1 LLKKG
6 YTFSTE
12 KGEGKNGGNGGYMVL
27 ILLCVV
33 LAVAGQLLLKQAM
46 LTVGSPGKTPLVSY
60 LFTLITNPYLI
71 VGLVMYIIG
80 FSLWLLVLART
91 RLGYAYLFMGLT
103 YVLIPLSSHK
113 IFGEEITFY
122 QAIGMI
128 LITIG
133 VVIVGLGK

>member
-1 LLKKG
+1 
-6 YTFSTE
+6 
-12 KGEGKNGGNGGYMVL
+12 MVL

-46 LTVGSPGKTPLVSY
+46 LTVGIPGKIPLVSY
-60 LFTLITNPYLI
+60 LRAIITNPYLI
-71 VGLVMYIIG
+71 TGLGVYVVG

-91 RLGYAYLFMGLT
+91 RLGYAYPFMGLT
-103 YVLIPLSSHK
+103 YVLIPLLSYK
-113 IFGEEITFY
+113 IFKEKITLP

-133 VVIVGLGK
+133 VGIVGLGK